1 MSVVGFWIN
10 NNNKNIINNG
20 NTQQQQ
26 QTTFMSFDTIMINI
40 VLSNL
45 IYIDS

>member
-20 NTQQQQ
+20 NTQQ